1 MKHEPLRTLATWMIG
16 ACLLVAVAGCDRKP
30 RLVPASADSLAV
42 GQDSVA
48 ILTRQASQQWE
59 SGQSDQAAGVSA
71 RVVRARL
78 AAESP
83 SANWGDR
90 ARSLLDSLGIAAEVA
105 GNESAVV
112 VNLFS
117 RAETEGVSWP
127 YFFWRELDGVHLQSL
142 EGRGMRLLDA
152 STRGFLD
159 GAAGDSSQL
168 AVLWGRRGGAG
179 QQPMLITWRHARGG
193 RWDLAQTLGPDSL
206 GGTGNGRFEG
216 RDLVTTTFR
225 PTPYFDE
232 CATCPHVSHERR
244 FTWGPQGFTT
254 VDDRVVSS
262 PYATFTA
269 FVSALV
275 NGDRDEAERQVAD
288 PSLVEF
294 ARRYEWHDASL
305 GRWRPAP
312 GTESNAPEMVFF
324 RGRTDAFRVMF
335 QPRGARWVVLGF
347 ESTTRSV
354 E

>member
-1 MKHEPLRTLATWMIG
+1 MKHAPLRLAAIG
-16 ACLLVAVAGCDRKP
+16 LAIAVAVAGCDRKP
-30 RLVPASADSLAV
+30 RLVPRSAADSTSA

-48 ILTRQASQQWE
+48 ILGRLATQQWE
-59 SGQSDQAAGVSA
+59 SGQPDQAAAMTA

-78 AAESP
+78 DADAAST
-83 SANWGDR
+83 NWNDR
-90 ARSLLDSLGIAAEVA
+90 TRSLLDSLGIACEVA
-105 GNESAVV
+105 GSGSAVV

-117 RAETEGVSWP
+117 RAEAEGNSWP
-127 YFFWRELDGVHLQSL
+127 YFFWSEPDGVRLQPL

-152 STRGFLD
+152 STRGFQ
-159 GAAGDSSQL
+159 GAAVGDSAQL

-179 QQPMLITWRHARGG
+179 QQPLLLTWRHARGG

-206 GGTGNGRFEG
+206 GGTGTGQFDDN
-216 RDLVTTTFR
+216 DLVTRTFR
-225 PTPYFDE
+225 ATPYFDE
-232 CATCPHVSHERR
+232 CATCPHVLHERR
-244 FTWGPQGFTT
+244 FQWSPQGYVR
-254 VDDRVVSS
+254 VDDRVVPS

-275 NGDRDEAERQVAD
+275 AGDRDAAQEQVAD

-294 ARRYEWHDASL
+294 ARRYEWHDPAL

-312 GTESNAPEMVFF
+312 GTEATAAEMVFF
-324 RGRTDAFRVMF
+324 RGRNDAFRVTF